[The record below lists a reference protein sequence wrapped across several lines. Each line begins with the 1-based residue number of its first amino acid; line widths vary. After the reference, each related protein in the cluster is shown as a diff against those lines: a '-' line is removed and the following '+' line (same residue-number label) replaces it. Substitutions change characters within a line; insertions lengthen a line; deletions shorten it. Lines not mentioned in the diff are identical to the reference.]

1 MRKTENKKLINSLPM
16 QFNDSPGKIQLR
28 LTANIL
34 KVLIDISKSAAIIA
48 DAATAQQRQS
58 RIRKK
63 QEGGNDKD

>member
-16 QFNDSPGKIQLR
+16 QFNDSPEKIQLR

-48 DAATAQQRQS
+48 DAATAQQ
-58 RIRKK
+58 K
-63 QEGGNDKD
+63 QTRAKNKERENVKN

>member
-34 KVLIDISKSAAIIA
+34 KVLIDISKSTAIIA
-48 DAATAQQRQS
+48 DAATAQQKQ
-58 RIRKK
+58 IRAKNK
-63 QEGGNDKD
+63 ERENVKN

>member
-63 QEGGNDKD
+63 QEGGNVKD

>member
-48 DAATAQQRQS
+48 DAATAQQRQT
-58 RIRKK
+58 RAKNKER
-63 QEGGNDKD
+63 GNVKN